1 MAVNLKK
8 QNHSG
13 AWVNGIATLVGSAI
27 DNKVANSIVKATP
40 SNSTPVKE
48 VANTNSAKMTPE
60 LQRYFDNMNNM
71 TSPNRGYMTLKDNAK
86 PEVPIEDVEPPKNDG
101 GDKGGGGGG
110 YYGVGSFTP
119 SFQASE
125 TYMKAMEYT
134 QSLLDKL
141 STGRTSYTDK
151 VEAML
156 GKIENR
162 DKFSYDFNTDPLF
175 QASLQGYM
183 NSGQIA
189 MQDTMGQAAALT
201 GGYGSSYGTTA
212 ANQAYNA
219 HIQEAFS
226 NLPEYYGM
234 ALDAYNQET
243 QDMYNLLEMY
253 SGQDQMEYDRLANA
267 YALNSA
273 NAANIY
279 DQEYNNFWQGQ
290 NFAEGQREF
299 NANMAYKQSR
309 DAVEDARY
317 QQEYELEMAK
327 ALQKA
332 QKDAE
337 VTYKEPSETQM
348 KRALEI
354 YNAEGEDAYLKY
366 ADSLPYNLDFEKLD
380 SYISEYGILPI
391 DQRNFKITTD
401 TRNWGGKNSV
411 DHNDRITDQYNNEM
425 SIDEYIDLLKKV
437 GYSKSE
443 AKKMA
448 KAIK

>member
-8 QNHSG
+8 QKNSG
-13 AWVNGIATLVGSAI
+13 TLVNDIATSIANAI
-27 DNKVANSIVKATP
+27 SNKVDTSVAKATP
-40 SNSTPVKE
+40 SNSTPTKTTVTPNKTWEQQYGYNLNAPSYARTPAPSQQKE
-48 VANTNSAKMTPE
+48 IKE
-60 LQRYFDNMNNM
+60 
-71 TSPNRGYMTLKDNAK
+71 
-86 PEVPIEDVEPPKNDG
+86 EEPPKTNKEDV
-101 GDKGGGGGG
+101 GGGGG
-110 YYGVGSFTP
+110 YYGVGSYTP
-119 SFQASE
+119 TFQASE

-183 NSGQIA
+183 NSGQVA

-348 KRALEI
+348 TRALEAYNNGGDDGI
-354 YNAEGEDAYLKY
+354 Y
-366 ADSLPYNLDFEKLD
+366 
-380 SYISEYGILPI
+380 SYIAKLPDDIDVEKIMGYVYDQGQLPI
-391 DQRNFKITTD
+391 EQRSYTKTKD
-401 TRNWGGKNSV
+401 TFNWGGKNTV
-411 DHNDRITDQYNNEM
+411 DGNDRITDEYGNEI
-425 SIDEYIDLLKKV
+425 SIDEYIELLKAR
-437 GYSKSE
+437 GYSESE

-448 KAIK
+448 KAFN